1 MSAPTADQIVKAME
15 NLHSR
20 VMETEKSK
28 PDPTPTPVNQQAV
41 NAFFAPR
48 KKEPAVKG
56 ETPQSGYPTS
66 SCSAGTPEPPP
77 EMVMRIAMELAKSMG
92 GGATMPGHPG
102 PMRVKDKV
110 AVRKM
115 MQGDRTKQGAEF
127 PPGAS
132 SGGYRYYIADESV
145 VRKGVFCGWKRI
157 QKEFPP
163 GRTWEDLA
171 GLVQGFP
178 GLEEAVQEYFRQ
190 HPGRNSVE
198 IYR

>member
-20 VMETEKSK
+20 VVEMEQSKS
-28 PDPTPTPVNQQAV
+28 DPNTRVNQEAV

-48 KKEPAVKG
+48 KKEPTMKG
-56 ETPQSGYPTS
+56 ETSQSGYPTS
-66 SCSAGTPEPPP
+66 SCSAGVPEPPP

-92 GGATMPGHPG
+92 GGATMPGHPE

-145 VRKGVFCGWKRI
+145 VRKGVFCSWKRI
-157 QKEFPP
+157 QREFPP
-163 GRTWEDLA
+163 GRTWEDLS
-171 GLVQGFP
+171 GLIQGFP

>member
-1 MSAPTADQIVKAME
+1 MGTSQERSSAHPDAGIAARAEGYKMSWAHI
-15 NLHSR
+15 N
-20 VMETEKSK
+20 
-28 PDPTPTPVNQQAV
+28 
-41 NAFFAPR
+41 
-48 KKEPAVKG
+48 G
-56 ETPQSGYPTS
+56 ESIFDIREGVST
-66 SCSAGTPEPPP
+66 
-77 EMVMRIAMELAKSMG
+77 AMELAKSMG

-115 MQGDRTKQGAEF
+115 MQEDRTKQGAEF